1 MRTLLLASALLMACT
16 TADNTA
22 NAADRRV
29 KLINES
35 RMTIVEFHASN
46 ISRNGFEEDILGK
59 RVVAPGQSI
68 VINLDDGSGY
78 CKFDFMTVMR
88 TGQKIVKRNVDVCQ
102 ISTYRITD

>member
-1 MRTLLLASALLMACT
+1 MRTLLLASALLMACAT
-16 TADNTA
+16 TSTA
-22 NAADRRV
+22 NAEDRRI

-46 ISRNGFEEDILGK
+46 ISRRGFEEDILGR

-78 CKFDFMTVMR
+78 CKFDFLTVMR